1 MSLLS
6 SSSLTLREGIKISD
20 EEFKL
25 LTGFIYDIAGI
36 AIPEKRKYLLENR
49 LAKRLKKHGI
59 LSYNDYYTYLKYGED
74 KENELTKLLEAVT
87 TNETSFYRDINQLDS
102 FQNSVLTEVLG
113 KQRESGSK
121 QLHIWSAG
129 CSSGEEPYT
138 LSMLLH
144 ATLGN
149 ELPAWRIRISAN
161 DISQAVLAQARAGVY
176 KNYALRTTSSDAK
189 SRYFSESNG
198 DYAVKPEV
206 KKLVTFSQLNLNDS
220 AALKKI
226 PRSHI
231 IFCRNVI
238 IYFDDEMKK
247 KVISN
252 FYDNLLPGGYLILG
266 HSESIHK
273 LSMAFQLKR
282 LPGTIVY
289 KKE

>member
-6 SSSLTLREGIKISD
+6 SSSLTLRESVKISD

-25 LTGFIYDIAGI
+25 LTDFIYELSGI
-36 AIPEKRKYLLENR
+36 SIPDKRKYLLENR
-49 LAKRLKKHGI
+49 LNSRLKKHGI
-59 LSYNDYYTYLKYGED
+59 LSYGDYYTYLKYGPD
-74 KENELTKLLEAVT
+74 KANELNRLLEAVT
-87 TNETSFYRDINQLDS
+87 TNETSFFRDMNQLNS
-102 FQNSVLTEVLG
+102 FRDTVLSEILD
-113 KQRESGSK
+113 KQRESGGK
-121 QLHIWSAG
+121 QLNIWSAG

-138 LSMLLH
+138 LSMILH
-144 ATLGN
+144 SVLGR
-149 ELPAWRIRISAN
+149 ELGSWRIRITAN
-161 DISQAVLAQARAGVY
+161 DISQSVLEQAKTGVY
-176 KNYALRTTSSDAK
+176 KQYAMRTTSDEAISKFFTETDGE
-189 SRYFSESNG
+189 F
-198 DYAVKPEV
+198 AVKPEI
-206 KKLVTFSQLNLNDS
+206 KKLVTFSQLNLNDN
-220 AALKKI
+220 ADLKKI